1 MSTQTEQPT
10 FLGVVCLHCKAA
22 IPVPAVVGHTG
33 DGLDNGAKLPQRNSQ
48 VFNVRCPV
56 CHKEKPYWTKEIV
69 NFNGTPEITIFS
81 ARPVSV
87 QSFRQS
93 EVAKAAKA

>member
-1 MSTQTEQPT
+1 MNTQTEQPT
-10 FLGVVCLHCKAA
+10 FLGVACLHCKSP

-33 DGLDNGAKLPQRNSQ
+33 DDLQDGAKFPQRNSQ

-56 CHKEKPYWTKEIV
+56 CQKERPYWTKEIV
-69 NFNGTPEITIFS
+69 NFKGVPEMMISS

-93 EVAKAAKA
+93 EVGKAAKA

>member
-10 FLGVVCLHCKAA
+10 FLGVVCLYCKSA
-22 IPVPAVVGHTG
+22 IPVPSVVGHTG
-33 DGLDNGAKLPQRNSQ
+33 DKLHDGAEAPQRNSQ
-48 VFNVRCPV
+48 VFNVRCPI
-56 CHKEKPYWTKEIV
+56 CQKERPYWTKEIV
-69 NFNGTPEITIFS
+69 NFNGTPEIMISS

-93 EVAKAAKA
+93 EAAKAAKA